1 MLKYIVGLCVD
12 EQKKTVF
19 EEVKEEEMEK
29 TFQEMNKF
37 VNVELSRII
46 DEDYMQAIFNTKITK
61 KPRKVPTFIKQLSIK
76 PTQIII
82 SYTSDKFQ
90 LTEVLTTDLLQRRL
104 EYLNLCNINDL
115 TLFIK
120 PYLMQ

>member
-29 TFQEMNKF
+29 TFQEMDEF
-37 VNVELSRII
+37 VNVDLPRII
-46 DEDYMQAIFNTKITK
+46 DEDYLRAKIIN
-61 KPRKVPTFIKQLSIK
+61 KPRKVPTFIKQLRIK

-82 SYTSDKFQ
+82 SYTSKQFQ
-90 LTEVLTTDLLQRRL
+90 LTEVLTSNTLQARL
-104 EYLNLCNINDL
+104 EYLNLCNIKDL
-115 TLFIK
+115 TLLIK
-120 PYLMQ
+120 PYLIQ